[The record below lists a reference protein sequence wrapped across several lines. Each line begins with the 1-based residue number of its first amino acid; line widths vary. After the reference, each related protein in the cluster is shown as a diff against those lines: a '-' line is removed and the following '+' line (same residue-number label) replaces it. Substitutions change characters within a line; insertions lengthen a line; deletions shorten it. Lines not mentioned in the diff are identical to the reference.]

1 MGYRDPFS
9 DIVAEHP
16 PFPTD
21 SEERRQIVAL
31 MDILWMDFTDIPGAK
46 DVVER
51 WEVIRKT
58 EFEYKNGERRTFGD
72 IMDEWLF
79 EALGWD
85 PKTSS
90 QSLIFLV
97 EMICWI
103 RGGEYKKFTQLYQV
117 LRRKAGK
124 STPSPPPKVVLQI
137 LCERLG
143 LSYVDDSRQAAD
155 KLAEL
160 LRLPVDK
167 VEKRLLGRSLAGRR
181 PREGADKRSIYEM
194 VVEAMKK
201 GKKVTYAIRHVAK
214 EQKMSEAAVKEIY
227 YSQRVKTRKKSSENP

>member
-9 DIVAEHP
+9 DVVAEHP

-21 SEERRQIVAL
+21 SEEIRQIVAL
-31 MDILWMDFTDIPGAK
+31 MEVLGADLTDIPGAK

-72 IMDEWLF
+72 IMDELLF

-103 RGGEYKKFTQLYQV
+103 RGGEHRKFSRLHQA

-124 STPSPPPKVVLQI
+124 STPSPPPKVALQM

-143 LSYVDDSRQAAD
+143 LNYVDHSRQAAE
-155 KLAEL
+155 KLAEV

-167 VEKRLLGRSLAGRR
+167 VERRLLGRSLAGRR
-181 PREGADKRSIYEM
+181 PREGADKRRIYEK

-201 GKKVTYAIRHVAK
+201 GRKVTYAIRHVAK

-227 YSQRVKTRKKSSENP
+227 YSQGVKARKNSSENP